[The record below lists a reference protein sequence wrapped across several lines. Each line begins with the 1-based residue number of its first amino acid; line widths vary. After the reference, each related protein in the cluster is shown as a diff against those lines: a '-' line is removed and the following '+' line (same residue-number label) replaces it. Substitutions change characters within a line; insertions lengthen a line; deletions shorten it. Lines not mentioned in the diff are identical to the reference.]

1 MVIVPTYKSKEVR
14 LEELKTNLKIYVFGV
29 QEWVKRHGPAHFE
42 DESSFKKYRRGLDEI
57 INSSFTF
64 NTGLSTPE
72 AENNWDISNKTLDH
86 IYSRGRE
93 AKK

>member
-42 DESSFKKYRRGLDEI
+42 DESSFKK
-57 INSSFTF
+57 
-64 NTGLSTPE
+64 
-72 AENNWDISNKTLDH
+72 
-86 IYSRGRE
+86 
-93 AKK
+93 